1 MITEITITD
10 ADNGIIIETEESV
23 RVVENTHMDSV
34 TNKDNII
41 RELGK
46 MFYAEIMEAMNN
58 ELSGKIKVKIEITKA
73 K

>member
-1 MITEITITD
+1 MTREITITD
-10 ADNGIIIETEESV
+10 ADNGIMIETEESV
-23 RVVENTHMDSV
+23 RVVENTHTDSV

-46 MFYAEIMEAMNN
+46 MFYGEIMEAMNN
-58 ELSGKIKVKIEITKA
+58 ELSGKINVKIEITKA

>member
-10 ADNGIIIETEESV
+10 ADNGIMIETEESV

>member
-1 MITEITITD
+1 MTTEMTITD
-10 ADNGIIIETEESV
+10 ADNGIMIETEESV
-23 RVVENTHMDSV
+23 RVVENTHTDSV
-34 TNKDNII
+34 ADKDNVI

-46 MFYAEIMEAMNN
+46 MFYGEIMEAMNN

>member
-1 MITEITITD
+1 MITEITIID
-10 ADNGIIIETEESV
+10 ADNGIMIETEESV

>member
-1 MITEITITD
+1 MITEITIID
-10 ADNGIIIETEESV
+10 ADNGIMIETEESV

-58 ELSGKIKVKIEITKA
+58 ELSEKIKVKIEITKA